1 MRKVA
6 AAAGL
11 AGPLLFAVVVLTLTL
26 AQYRFMRSLGWDP
39 ILRPTFDWP
48 SGLSLGPL
56 GWVMTG
62 TFLISGVLMS
72 AFALGLRKE
81 LQNRTGQIGSILMVW
96 AGVAMMGLAFTTDP
110 TASPNPIMPVT
121 WHGRLHD
128 LSFLALG
135 LLLIP
140 AMILYAIT
148 FREIDRWKR
157 LSRLTWVTSALAIP
171 TFALKG
177 IIFYAFL
184 VTMLAWNEAAALNL
198 WNISS

>member
-1 MRKVA
+1 MRKIA

-11 AGPLLFAVVVLTLTL
+11 AGPALFAVALLTLTA
-26 AQYRFMRSLGWDP
+26 AQYEFMRSLGWDP
-39 ILRPTFDWP
+39 IARPTFDWP

-56 GWVMTG
+56 GWMMTG
-62 TFLISGVLMS
+62 TFILCGMLMS
-72 AFALGLRKE
+72 LFAIGLRKE
-81 LQNRTGQIGSILMVW
+81 LLNRNGQIGSMLMMG

-140 AMILYAIT
+140 AMILFAT
-148 FREIDRWKR
+148 AFRELDGWKK
-157 LSRLTWVTSALAIP
+157 LSRFTWITSALAIP

-184 VTMLAWNEAAALNL
+184 AAMLAWNVATALNL
-198 WNISS
+198 WNIGS

>member
-11 AGPLLFAVVVLTLTL
+11 AGPVLFAVVLLTLTA
-26 AQYRFMRSLGWDP
+26 AQYGFMRSLGWDP
-39 ILRPTFDWP
+39 VLRPTFDWP

-56 GWVMTG
+56 GWVMTV
-62 TFLISGVLMS
+62 TFILSGMLLS
-72 AFALGLRKE
+72 LFANGLRKA
-81 LQNRTGQIGSILMVW
+81 LPNRNGQIGSMLMMG
-96 AGVAMMGLAFTTDP
+96 AGIAMMGLAFTTDP

-128 LSFLALG
+128 VSFLTLG

-140 AMILYAIT
+140 AMILFAKS
-148 FREIDRWKR
+148 FRELDGWKK
-157 LSRLTWVTSALAIP
+157 LSRFTWITCALAIP

-184 VTMLAWNEAAALNL
+184 AAMLAWNAAAALNL
-198 WNISS
+198 WNIGS